1 MVLAELGNK
10 ITNALRNMANSTVI
24 DKEVVDDMLK
34 EIGNALMAADV
45 EFKLVLKLRKNLSQK
60 INLEEM
66 AAGLNK
72 RRLIQQVFLLP
83 ETLLLSFFFV
93 ALTKIK
99 GSV

>member
-83 ETLLLSFFFV
+83 ETLFIIV

>member
-83 ETLLLSFFFV
+83 ETLFIIV

-99 GSV
+99 GGV